1 MNSIKFALKKKIQLV
16 PKKRGEMLDASDGR
30 KVTWKRNKNRWRESD
45 AELLRRVLGATIV
58 SIDLSESALANDC
71 DGQVHCTWT
80 CLPRGWDARSGWW
93 VAGPGGRGQLKQ
105 LRFPSAATLL

>member
-1 MNSIKFALKKKIQLV
+1 MEEKSRGSGIKIDGGNRMLSCS
-16 PKKRGEMLDASDGR
+16 GEF
-30 KVTWKRNKNRWRESD
+30 
-45 AELLRRVLGATIV
+45 LGATIV
-58 SIDLSESALANDC
+58 SIDLSESGLANDC